1 MSKIMIIDDDPRV
14 RDVYQSTLSAL
25 DYDVVAEPDGEQA
38 LENIRVN
45 KVKPDLILLDMMMPK
60 IFGMDILDIIKTT
73 PEASAIKII
82 VLSALSDKE
91 TIEKAK
97 QFGAADFITKSETT
111 MPEVIEKI
119 KKVIAS

>member
-25 DYDVVAEPDGEQA
+25 GFDVTAEPDGEKA
-38 LENIRVN
+38 LENIRIN

-60 IFGMDILDIIKTT
+60 IFGMDILDIIKAT

-111 MPEVIEKI
+111 MPEVVERI
-119 KKVIAS
+119 KKVLEG